1 MKVGIAGVGGIGS
14 NVAVNLVRSGITSF
28 LIVDFDQVEVSNLNR
43 QFYFYDQIGSL
54 KVDALSE
61 NLKRINPEIVVEK
74 IATRIDTTNIEH
86 FFASCDVLVEGFDGQ
101 SDKKMLLE
109 HLASTGKQIV
119 SANGIAGDDI
129 SSISKRTFGNI
140 VAVGDFTTDCND
152 AQLYSHKVI
161 AVAAYM
167 TEIILTPTK

>member
-1 MKVGIAGVGGIGS
+1 MKVGLAGVGGIGS

-28 LIVDFDQVEVSNLNR
+28 LIVDFDQIEASNLNR
-43 QFYFYDQIGSL
+43 QFYFSDQIGGL

-74 IATRIDTTNIEH
+74 IATRIDATNIEQL
-86 FFASCDVLVEGFDGQ
+86 FASCDVLVEGFDGQ
-101 SDKKMLLE
+101 SDKKMFIE
-109 HLASTGKQIV
+109 HLASTGKLIV
-119 SANGIAGDDI
+119 SANGIAGDDL
-129 SSISKRTFGNI
+129 SSITKKKFGNI
-140 VAVGDFTTDCND
+140 VTVGDFTTDCNE

-167 TEIILTPTK
+167 TEIILTSSK

>member
-28 LIVDFDQVEVSNLNR
+28 LIVDFDRVEESNLNR

-54 KVDALSE
+54 KIDALSI
-61 NLKRINPEIVVEK
+61 NLKRINPEIEIK
-74 IATRIDTTNIEH
+74 RIATRIDTTNIERI
-86 FFASCDVLVEGFDGQ
+86 FDSCDVLVEGFDRQ
-101 SDKKMLLE
+101 SDKKMFLE
-109 HLASTGKQIV
+109 HFASIGKPIV
-119 SANGIAGDDI
+119 SANGIAGDNL
-129 SSISKRTFGNI
+129 SSISKRKFGN
-140 VAVGDFTTDCND
+140 VVTVGDFTTDCND

-167 TEIILTPTK
+167 TETLLTLKK